1 MDARVGVTE
10 FDDPTDIEAVADT
23 AADAV
28 CVDVVVDAGVND
40 LVGVIDG
47 ETIGVIDGTGDGSTL
62 ADLEV
67 DTENVRVFVCVN
79 VKELD

>member
-1 MDARVGVTE
+1 MTPFERVC
-10 FDDPTDIEAVADT
+10 
-23 AADAV
+23 DAV
-28 CVDVVVDAGVND
+28 CVGVIVDAGVYD
-40 LVGVIDG
+40 GVGVIDG